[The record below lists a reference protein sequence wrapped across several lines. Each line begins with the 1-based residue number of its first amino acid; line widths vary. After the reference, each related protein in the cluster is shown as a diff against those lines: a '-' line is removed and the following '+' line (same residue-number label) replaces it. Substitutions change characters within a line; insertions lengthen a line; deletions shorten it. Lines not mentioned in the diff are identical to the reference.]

1 MQDRPRI
8 ITKIEAN
15 PMLSTKRN
23 EYRQLKVAAYCRV
36 STDSEDQVES
46 YKAQVAYYTDAIA
59 KNPRWKLADIYADE
73 GITGTMLKNRDNF
86 NRMIRD
92 CERGRIDY
100 ILCKSVARFARN
112 TVDSLKMVR
121 KLKAK
126 GIGVY
131 FEEQCLDTLK
141 VENEMFLGL
150 HSVMAQSESEN
161 ISANVRWGIQQ
172 RMKSGTFKFRYNI
185 LGYEKGED
193 GEPKIVESEAST
205 VRLIFEMYLK
215 GSSLVQIRDYLKEHQ
230 ILTRKGDTKW
240 ETMVVK
246 SILTNER
253 FCGDMLMQKTYVD
266 NPINKKQCVN
276 RGELP
281 KYYIQNNHPAIIERS
296 VFQAVQA
303 EMARRTSKRR
313 VSDRARTEFGRYS
326 GKYALTELLICG
338 DCGSVYRRKT
348 WKKRNGESE
357 GVWMCFNRIENGR
370 EACKDSLAVR
380 EQDLHDAIC
389 RGLLKAYSDFGGA
402 MDCITTALTYAMT
415 GVDET
420 LDIYAIEQQIKQINE
435 SLDEV
440 IVLRERTQG
449 DKSKY
454 DVEVR
459 RFSQQLVALRQQRD
473 FMKERLEAMP
483 STRTEI
489 DKVKKMFEEKENFI
503 TYRDDVVR
511 CVVECIRVLDDEK
524 ISIILKGGYTVE
536 EEIIA

>member
-313 VSDRARTEFGRYS
+313 VSDRARTEFGRYNRC
-326 GKYALTELLICG
+326 CG
-338 DCGSVYRRKT
+338 HG
-348 WKKRNGESE
+348 
-357 GVWMCFNRIENGR
+357 I
-370 EACKDSLAVR
+370 
-380 EQDLHDAIC
+380 
-389 RGLLKAYSDFGGA
+389 
-402 MDCITTALTYAMT
+402 
-415 GVDET
+415 
-420 LDIYAIEQQIKQINE
+420 
-435 SLDEV
+435 
-440 IVLRERTQG
+440 
-449 DKSKY
+449 
-454 DVEVR
+454 
-459 RFSQQLVALRQQRD
+459 
-473 FMKERLEAMP
+473 
-483 STRTEI
+483 
-489 DKVKKMFEEKENFI
+489 
-503 TYRDDVVR
+503 
-511 CVVECIRVLDDEK
+511 
-524 ISIILKGGYTVE
+524 
-536 EEIIA
+536 

>member
-1 MQDRPRI
+1 MQQGPRI

-15 PMLSTKRN
+15 PLLSIKRN
-23 EYRQLKVAAYCRV
+23 EYKQLRVAAYCRV
-36 STDSEDQVES
+36 STDSEDQIES
-46 YKAQVAYYTDAIA
+46 YKAQVAYYTEAIA

-73 GITGTMLKNRDNF
+73 GITGTLVKKRDNF

-161 ISANVRWGIQQ
+161 ISANVRWGIQH
-172 RMKSGTFKFRYNI
+172 RMKSGTFKFRYNL

-193 GEPKIVESEAST
+193 GEPQIVEKEA
-205 VRLIFEMYLK
+205 VYIRKIFNMYLQ
-215 GSSLVQIRDYLKEHQ
+215 GSSLTQIKNYLEEERV
-230 ILTRKGDTKW
+230 LTRKGETKW
-240 ETMVVK
+240 SENVVK

-253 FCGDMLMQKTYVD
+253 YCGDMLMQKTFVD
-266 NPINKKQCVN
+266 NPISKKTHKN

-281 KYYIQNNHPAIIERS
+281 KYFIQNNHAPIVERS

-303 EMARRTSKRR
+303 EMARRINKRR
-313 VSDRARTEFGRYS
+313 VSDRSRTEFGKYS
-326 GKYALTELLICG
+326 GKYALSELLVCG
-338 DCGSVYRRKT
+338 ECGSAYRRKT

-357 GVWMCFNRIENGR
+357 GVWLCLNRIENGR
-370 EACKDSLAVR
+370 EACEKSVALHEESLH
-380 EQDLHDAIC
+380 EAIS

-402 MDCITTALTYAMT
+402 MDCITTALAFAVTQSEE
-415 GVDET
+415 V
-420 LDIYAIEQQIKQINE
+420 LDVYAIEQQMKQIDKE
-435 SLDEV
+435 LDEV

-454 DVEVR
+454 DNEIR
-459 RFSQQLVALRQQRD
+459 KMSQQLIALRQQRD
-473 FMKERLEAMP
+473 LE
-483 STRTEI
+483 
-489 DKVKKMFEEKENFI
+489 KKKMESSKATRYEIERIKKLFEEKENFI
-503 TYRDDVVR
+503 QYRDDVVR
-511 CVVECIRVLDDEK
+511 CVVECVRVGENGKLT
-524 ISIILKGGYTVE
+524 IILKGGYTVE
-536 EEIIA
+536 EEITD